1 MSDDPLD
8 SPAARA
14 WRLSRQE
21 GIAPPDFAARVL
33 AARARSSTSAPLPRR
48 RARLR
53 WLEVAA
59 LTAGG
64 AWFVARVAGLF
75 LVFSAS

>member
-1 MSDDPLD
+1 MTDDPLD

-14 WRLSRQE
+14 WRLARREAQ
-21 GIAPPDFAARVL
+21 APPDFAARVL
-33 AARARSSTSAPLPRR
+33 AAGRPAEGAGLGAPPW
-48 RARLR
+48 LR
-53 WLEVAA
+53 WAA

-64 AWFVARVAGLF
+64 AWFVARLAGLF